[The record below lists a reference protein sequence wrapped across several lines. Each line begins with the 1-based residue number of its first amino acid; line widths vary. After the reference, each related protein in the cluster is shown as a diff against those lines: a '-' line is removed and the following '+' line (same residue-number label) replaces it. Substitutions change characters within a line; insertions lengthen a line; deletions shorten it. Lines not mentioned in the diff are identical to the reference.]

1 MKLPKTT
8 KGLLILLISI
18 AETVPTEYKG
28 DELLTDE
35 ERSGVYEIL
44 AAIQN
49 RLGEELKPVLDKF
62 NLTYKG

>member
-1 MKLPKTT
+1 MNLPKTT
-8 KGLLILLISI
+8 KGLLVLLLQI

-35 ERSGVYEIL
+35 ERKGVYEVL

-49 RLGEELKPVLDKF
+49 RLGEELKPALDKF